1 MLVLEPVRVLVHGL
15 LLVLAAVMVVVVVL
29 LLLLLRLAQLD
40 LQKQQQ

>member
-29 LLLLLRLAQLD
+29 LLLRLAQLD